1 MPARKILLLTRTL
14 LASPESEWQALL
26 TEREIAINELSDGE
40 LNPESR
46 EILTE
51 VIALEK
57 EWQARISAES
67 HELRQALVASFFER
81 QQIAHYHRQPDPF
94 ASSIEC

>member
-26 TEREIAINELSDGE
+26 TEREIAINELSHDDMT
-40 LNPESR
+40 PETR

-57 EWQARISAES
+57 EWQARVTAES
-67 HELRQALVASFFER
+67 YELRQALVSSFFER

-94 ASSIEC
+94 AASIEC